1 MRKQFTV
8 LGFYI
13 SFFVFVLSLLF
24 AYYGFTNADED
35 QKKGIIGLILFSSL
49 FLFINW
55 LNYRR
60 FNQERVKEIKKT
72 RRK

>member
-8 LGFYI
+8 LGFYM

-49 FLFINW
+49 FLFLNW

>member
-13 SFFVFVLSLLF
+13 SFIIFALSLLF
-24 AYYGFTNADED
+24 AYYGFTEADED
-35 QKKGIIGLILFSSL
+35 QKKGIVGLILFSSL

-60 FNQERVKEIKKT
+60 FNQERGKQLKKS

>member
-8 LGFYI
+8 LGFYM